1 MQDKGHA
8 VPTEFFVRLVPARLK
23 SQMCCF
29 VSHDGDFSG
38 EGGQL
43 LWPVLSGG
51 AVLPRGQ
58 RQCHLNCGNVL
69 SFYIGVCGRGRR
81 RARGG

>member
-23 SQMCCF
+23 GQMCCF
-29 VSHDGDFSG
+29 IGHDKDFFG

-43 LWPVLSGG
+43 LWLVFSGG
-51 AVLPRGQ
+51 PVLPRGQ

-69 SFYIGVCGRGRR
+69 SFYIGACGRGRR
-81 RARGG
+81 QARGE